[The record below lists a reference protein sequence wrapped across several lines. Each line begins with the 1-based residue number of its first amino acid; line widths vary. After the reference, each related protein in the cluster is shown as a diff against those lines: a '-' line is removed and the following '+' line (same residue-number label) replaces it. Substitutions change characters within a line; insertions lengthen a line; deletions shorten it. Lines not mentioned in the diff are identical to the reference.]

1 MACNIISALL
11 YLYCRSGCRADVVAS
26 ALTFHPPHPW
36 YEVGDADEEE
46 EGVLYTLRLAPA
58 LQHYPAFEGLTTH
71 MLQTR
76 NGTWVP
82 LLCFRVPG
90 AKFTLVFSHGNAT
103 DCGAM
108 YVLYYMLA
116 RNCGINVVGY
126 DYTGY
131 GASLDFGTRPT
142 ERQTY
147 QDIETVYDWC
157 TGPAS
162 ALPSGQVYD
171 HTASPRTSPRVPLV
185 TDASKQLIVYGQ
197 SLGSGPSCYIAGNAS
212 KGKRPVAGLMLHSPI
227 LSGIR
232 VLTPSRALWCFDIFP
247 NIEWIKKVRCRVMV
261 LHGLEDREVGVHHG
275 QELHAAVP
283 PEWRSEPWWVPDRG
297 HNDLLQGNEGE
308 YFRRVKAFLDDIEQ
322 GHALEMAPMPPVFEA
337 KPSPTPGPPTAVKH
351 HSGYVPSPPSSSA
364 ASSSS
369 SASLHVSNLTT
380 KENRDVD
387 YAPVLTAEP
396 MDRSVLPPAPQK
408 SLATEKPAKLQKT
421 QQSTTSTASAATVD
435 SSNDSPQ
442 PQRAGLVQRTWAQHG
457 DALDT
462 EDAGDTTATTSAA
475 NDVSA
480 ESAAE
485 LGRSG
490 SVGPGDETWSRV
502 QSVKKPTHPR
512 DPALAAASA
521 SASGDGD
528 TALGDDFDDVDGLA
542 SRLEMGM
549 GYAGVGVDTSSLLDV
564 SVKK

>member
-1 MACNIISALL
+1 MACNIIGALL

-26 ALTFHPPHPW
+26 ALTFHPPQPW
-36 YEVGDADEEE
+36 YEVCDADEEE

-58 LQHYPAFEGLTTH
+58 LQHYPPFEGLTTH
-71 MLQTR
+71 MLKTK

-82 LLCFRVPG
+82 LLCFRVTG

-131 GASLDFGTRPT
+131 GASLEFGTKPT

-171 HTASPRTSPRVPLV
+171 HTASPQSSPRVPLV
-185 TDASKQLIVYGQ
+185 TDARTQLIVYGQ
-197 SLGSGPSCYIAGNAS
+197 SLGSGPSCYIAGNTG
-212 KGKRPVAGLMLHSPI
+212 KNKRPVAGLMLHSPI

-247 NIEWIKKVRCRVMV
+247 NIDWIQKVRCRVMV

-275 QELHAAVP
+275 QQLHAAVP
-283 PEWRSEPWWVPDRG
+283 PEWRSEPWWVHDRG

-322 GHALEMAPMPPVFEA
+322 SQALEMTPMPPVFEPM
-337 KPSPTPGPPTAVKH
+337 PSPTPGPPTAVKH
-351 HSGYVPSPPSSSA
+351 HSGYIPSPPSSSSSA

-369 SASLHVSNLTT
+369 SSSSSHEANPTT
-380 KENRDVD
+380 KESRERD
-387 YAPVLTAEP
+387 YSPVLMVEP
-396 MDRSVLPPAPQK
+396 MDRSVLPQPAQNDLQPIKPTRPQ
-408 SLATEKPAKLQKT
+408 QHR
-421 QQSTTSTASAATVD
+421 QSTSSTVSAATVD

-442 PQRAGLVQRTWAQHG
+442 PHRAGLVQRTWSQQGGGAS
-457 DALDT
+457 DEEEAR
-462 EDAGDTTATTSAA
+462 DTTATTNAA

-485 LGRSG
+485 LD
-490 SVGPGDETWSRV
+490 VGPRGSLDETWSRV
-502 QSVKKPTHPR
+502 QSVKKAAQPR
-512 DPALAAASA
+512 DPVLA
-521 SASGDGD
+521 SASGDEN
-528 TALGDDFDDVDGLA
+528 AAVADDSDDQT
-542 SRLEMGM
+542 SRLEMMTM
-549 GYAGVGVDTSSLLDV
+549 GYAGVGVDTTTLLDV